1 MDVSIKN
8 EFAFFL
14 LSTPIAFPNINV
26 EFRYVVGMFFS
37 SFTPLLQMMQTIE
50 DVGKKVYGWV
60 SQKEM
65 ESRVND
71 SAEKAKL
78 NLPNCPKT
86 I

>member
-1 MDVSIKN
+1 MLL
-8 EFAFFL
+8 ECFFL
-14 LSTPIAFPNINV
+14 FYAAASDDANDRRRRQKGIC
-26 EFRYVVGMFFS
+26 
-37 SFTPLLQMMQTIE
+37 
-50 DVGKKVYGWV
+50 WV

-65 ESRVND
+65 ESKVND

>member
-1 MDVSIKN
+1 M
-8 EFAFFL
+8 L
-14 LSTPIAFPNINV
+14 L
-26 EFRYVVGMFFS
+26 EFFS
-37 SFTPLLQMMQTIE
+37 LYITPLLHDDANDRRRRQKGIC
-50 DVGKKVYGWV
+50 WV

-65 ESRVND
+65 ESKVND